1 TRFDLRK
8 AEERAHILEG
18 VLKALDN
25 LDEVIATIRSS
36 HTPADARERL
46 MAGFALS
53 QVQAQAILEMR
64 LQKLTGLEREKVVE
78 EYRGLMEVIERLRAI
93 LASDQ
98 LVLEEIKKE
107 LLAIKQAYGDKR
119 RTEIIPESLDITI
132 EDMIADEEMVI
143 TVTRTGYVKRSPL
156 SLYRSQHRGGKGRM
170 GMVTKEGDIVEHLY
184 VASAHS
190 YILVF
195 TESGQV
201 HWLKVHEVPQLGPAA
216 RGKAIVNL
224 LQLEQEEKVATTVA
238 VREFPEDRYLVFATE
253 KGTIKK
259 TQLSAYAHPRAGGII
274 AINIEDDDRLLD
286 VRETDGQQTIL
297 LATANGFAIHFDE
310 RDARPMG
317 RATRGVRG
325 ISLRKGDKVVAM
337 EALEEDGGD
346 ILSLAENAV
355 GKRTP
360 VNLYRRQRRGG
371 KGIINLKVSER
382 TGRVIGA
389 KQVRPEDGL
398 MLITQDG
405 KIIRINVEGVR
416 LSGRSTQGVK
426 LMDLGDKD
434 RLVAVAKL
442 GEQEEEVDLE
452 AADGEEPK
460 EESDAEPVN

>member
-1 TRFDLRK
+1 
-8 AEERAHILEG
+8 
-18 VLKALDN
+18 
-25 LDEVIATIRSS
+25 
-36 HTPADARERL
+36 
-46 MAGFALS
+46 
-53 QVQAQAILEMR
+53 
-64 LQKLTGLEREKVVE
+64 
-78 EYRGLMEVIERLRAI
+78 
-93 LASDQ
+93 
-98 LVLEEIKKE
+98 
-107 LLAIKQAYGDKR
+107 
-119 RTEIIPESLDITI
+119 
-132 EDMIADEEMVI
+132 MIADEDMVI
-143 TVTRTGYVKRSPL
+143 TVTRAGYVKRSPL
-156 SLYRSQHRGGKGRM
+156 SLYRAQHRGGKGRK
-170 GMVTKEGDIVEHLY
+170 GMVTKEGDFVEHLY

-224 LQLEQEEKVATTVA
+224 LHLGEEQKVATTVA

-253 KGTIKK
+253 NGTIKK

-274 AINIEDDDRLLD
+274 AIKIDDGDRLLD
-286 VRETDGQQTIL
+286 VRETDGRQTIL
-297 LATANGFAIHFDE
+297 LATTKGFAIHFAE

-325 ISLRKGDKVVAM
+325 ISLRKGDRVVAM
-337 EALEEDGGD
+337 EALEEEGGD
-346 ILSLAENAV
+346 LLSLAENAV

-360 VNLYRRQRRGG
+360 VSQYRLQGRGG

-398 MLITQDG
+398 MLITQQG

-426 LMDLGDKD
+426 LMDLEQDD

-442 GEQEEEVDLE
+442 AEQEEVEGED
-452 AADGEEPK
+452 AAAEEQP
-460 EESDAEPVN
+460 EEGSAEPVN